1 MLNKT
6 EIMKPIPQIVIPLNS
21 ENLEFFPPSA
31 KGTPSEEGGLKI
43 PSNKRSGSAF
53 LYFGMLK
60 RGVLLWM
67 TILAFTFSI
76 SNAQTTKSSTTNKNG
91 VDSAI
96 PLTPFPE
103 RIGTSNGGQNQLDD
117 YLLEAGQKNPELKA
131 QFREYLAA
139 LQQVPQVTTLPDP
152 EAAFGY
158 FIQSTETRVGPQ
170 RARVGLTQ
178 MFPWFGTLGARGDV
192 ATQQAKAKFQT
203 FQESRNT
210 LFFNVK
216 KTWYQLY
223 LIDQSIQITRQN
235 INILETF
242 ESLVISRY
250 ETAQASQVDILRV
263 QIEKEDLNVREAELK
278 DSKKVLQ
285 QRFNELLNRS
295 ETLRVDIPDTLATNA
310 LPLPVPELKR
320 ITLQQNPRLTKL
332 DYEAASARSSIDVAQ
347 KEGLPKFGIGV
358 DYILTGQRDVALADN
373 GKDAILGRVSISIPL
388 WRKKYRAQKKQAQLK
403 LQAVQDRQTA
413 TQNRLLTTLEE
424 TLRDFYDAKRR
435 VSLYKDIQIQRT
447 RQALNILT
455 EEYATSATDF
465 EELLR
470 LQRKLLE
477 FQLAREEAVV
487 DQNTA
492 VAFTEYLYGKY
503 NVNPE
508 EIEMQ

>member
-1 MLNKT
+1 MLRRGLLFGILFFALNFSFSHAQINKSSTTSKT
-6 EIMKPIPQIVIPLNS
+6 EAKSAIPLTA
-21 ENLEFFPPSA
+21 SA
-31 KGTPSEEGGLKI
+31 KGTPLEK
-43 PSNKRSGSAF
+43 
-53 LYFGMLK
+53 
-60 RGVLLWM
+60 
-67 TILAFTFSI
+67 
-76 SNAQTTKSSTTNKNG
+76 
-91 VDSAI
+91 
-96 PLTPFPE
+96 
-103 RIGTSNGGQNQLDD
+103 GGQNQLDQ
-117 YLLEAGQKNPELKA
+117 YLQEAAQNNPELKA
-131 QFREYLAA
+131 QFREYLAV

-170 RARVGLTQ
+170 QARVGLTQ

-216 KTWYQLY
+216 NTWYRLY
-223 LIDQSIQITRQN
+223 LIDQSIQITQEN

-242 ESLVISRY
+242 ESLVTSRY

-295 ETLRVDIPDTLATNA
+295 ETLRVDIPDTLVANV
-310 LPLPVPELKR
+310 LPLPVPELKQM
-320 ITLQQNPRLTKL
+320 TLQQNPQVTKL
-332 DYEAASARSSIDVAQ
+332 DYQAASARSDIKVAQ

-388 WRKKYRAQKKQAQLK
+388 WRKKYRAQEKQAQLQ

-447 RQALNILT
+447 RQALDILT

-477 FQLAREEAVV
+477 FQFAREEAVV

-503 NVNPE
+503 NVKPE
-508 EIEMQ
+508 EIELSN